1 MEQQSFFFEER
12 RVHAVSELVGGI
24 RQGLEREFRD
34 IWIQGEISNLR
45 QPGSGHLYFTL
56 KDDDAQISAVCFRM
70 RGRYLKFEPEDGM
83 DVLARGTVTVYPPRG
98 QLQVMIE
105 HMEPLGRGALQVA
118 FEQLKARLH
127 QEGLFDDR
135 HKKKL
140 PLLPSKVGVVTS
152 PTGAAIQDILRVLK
166 RRNDRVSVLIYPA
179 RVQGKQA
186 AAEIAAGIDY
196 LNARSDLDV
205 LIVGRGGGSLEDLW
219 PFNEEVVARAIFRS
233 RIPVISA
240 VGHEIDFTIADFVA
254 DLRAPTPSAA
264 AEIVSGQRE
273 ELASRVRQL
282 AQRGVQGVRYQLQR
296 HRQELERLTRSR
308 GFVDAETRIRF
319 LQQRL
324 DESRLR
330 LQAGLGPLIQDRFVR
345 VSQARRDLGHQI
357 ATLLTAKRHRLGTCS
372 EKLRAYSPL
381 QVLERGYAIVTTQE
395 GAVVRDPAELRSKE
409 LINVR
414 VVNGQFRARKED

>member
-1 MEQQSFFFEER
+1 MKQQSFLFEER
-12 RVHAVSELVGGI
+12 RIYAVSELVGGI

-83 DVLARGTVTVYPPRG
+83 DVLARGTATVYPARG
-98 QLQVMIE
+98 QLQVMVE

-127 QEGLFDDR
+127 QEGLFDER

-140 PLLPSKVGVVTS
+140 PLLPAKVGVVTS
-152 PTGAAIQDILRVLK
+152 STGAAIQDILRVLK
-166 RRNDRVSVLIYPA
+166 RRNDRVSVLIYTA

-196 LNARSDLDV
+196 LNTRSDLDV

-219 PFNEEVVARAIFRS
+219 PFNEEPVARAIYRS

-273 ELASRVRQL
+273 ELASRVRHL
-282 AQRGVQGVRYQLQR
+282 VQRGFQGARYQLQR
-296 HRQELERLTRSR
+296 HRQKLDRLTRSR
-308 GFVDAETRIRF
+308 GFVDAETGIRF
-319 LQQRL
+319 FQQRL
-324 DESRLR
+324 DEAMLR
-330 LQAGLGPLIQDRFVR
+330 LQAGLGPLIQNRSVG
-345 VSQARRDLGHQI
+345 VSRARRELGHQM
-357 ATLLTAKRHRLGTCS
+357 ALFLTDRSHRLGTCS

-381 QVLERGYAIVTTQE
+381 LVLERGYAIVTTQE
-395 GAVVRDPAELRSKE
+395 GAVVRDPSDLKSKE

>member
-1 MEQQSFFFEER
+1 MAITRNYGNAKRQV
-12 RVHAVSELVGGI
+12 RV
-24 RQGLEREFRD
+24 R
-34 IWIQGEISNLR
+34 
-45 QPGSGHLYFTL
+45 
-56 KDDDAQISAVCFRM
+56 
-70 RGRYLKFEPEDGM
+70 RGR
-83 DVLARGTVTVYPPRG
+83 
-98 QLQVMIE
+98 
-105 HMEPLGRGALQVA
+105 
-118 FEQLKARLH
+118 
-127 QEGLFDDR
+127 
-135 HKKKL
+135 L
-140 PLLPSKVGVVTS
+140 PLLSAVAFLIVVAALFPFAWQAWINWRYQSRLYTVDS
-152 PTGAAIQDILRVLK
+152 VPHHRVAIVFGAHVY
-166 RRNDRVSVLIYPA
+166 RNDRLSVLIYPA

-196 LNARSDLDV
+196 LNTRSDLDV

-240 VGHEIDFTIADFVA
+240 VGHEIDFTIADFVS

-273 ELASRVRQL
+273 ELASRVRDLQ
-282 AQRGVQGVRYQLQR
+282 QRGFQGVRYQLQR
-296 HRQELERLTRSR
+296 HRQKLERLTRSR

-324 DESRLR
+324 DEARLR
-330 LQAGLGPLIQDRFVR
+330 LQAGLGPLIQNRSVR

-381 QVLERGYAIVTTQE
+381 QVLERGYAIVTTQDGE
-395 GAVVRDPAELRSKE
+395 VVRDPAELRSKE
-409 LINVR
+409 LLNVR